1 VLEPFAFPHLVA
13 GWMRG
18 SHLGP
23 LIPLSLGDV
32 QNLVSRFD
40 GPPRVVGAGFQVSDA
55 KLIGPADL
63 FGDPAY
69 DRARQI
75 ANEITDYMRQHGP
88 FMPHRLGPEEMEYT
102 TLREVLEKLK
112 NRFKE

>member
-1 VLEPFAFPHLVA
+1 MCE
-13 GWMRG
+13 G
-18 SHLGP
+18 
-23 LIPLSLGDV
+23 GDV
-32 QNLVSRFD
+32 RNRVSRFD
-40 GPPRVVGAGFQVSDA
+40 GHARVVGAGFHVSDA

-75 ANEITDYMRQHGP
+75 VNELTDYMRQHGP

-102 TLREVLEKLK
+102 TLPKVLEKLK
-112 NRFKE
+112 NRFKK